1 MTTTSQRGNI
11 TVEGRPDTFVVRAEY
26 GQETTR
32 KHVRKLMP
40 GDTFTGAPAGSTT
53 KDTWTIYAR
62 FVDHVAALGSD
73 GVTDENFPLDEVV
86 EVASKPDDIDYTDP
100 LIVQRYRADQEF
112 QNSDLQDVI
121 DALQEYKRSRRGS

>member
-1 MTTTSQRGNI
+1 MTTTQHGRI

-32 KHVRKLMP
+32 KRVRKLMP
-40 GDTFTGAPAGSTT
+40 GDTFIGAPAGSMT
-53 KDTWTIYAR
+53 KGTWTIYAR
-62 FVDHVAALGSD
+62 YVDHVAALGSD
-73 GVTDENFPLDEVV
+73 GVIDENFPLDAMV
-86 EVASKPDDIDYTDP
+86 EVASTPDDIDYTDP

-121 DALQEYKRSRRGS
+121 DALQEYKRSRRG